1 MKSKLILALVAALGL
16 ASPAQAASGG
26 LQFSLDAQPEKVR
39 ELTARWDDYVKA
51 NNVVLPN
58 RSPFEP
64 KDAKHPPPE
73 DPGFPPL
80 KLKRPF
86 VPPADMLAEPK
97 P

>member
-1 MKSKLILALVAALGL
+1 MTGSCAGSTGPSASNDLAA
-16 ASPAQAASGG
+16 
-26 LQFSLDAQPEKVR
+26 AQPEKVR